1 MAPVIWLADQGMQWG
16 YQDYLTW
23 PIVEL
28 VSANKPVA
36 PVMGY
41 SHYIRDM
48 KLDLARKAELL
59 GK

>member
-1 MAPVIWLADQGMQWG
+1 MQWG

-41 SHYIRDM
+41 SHYVHDM